1 MNLPTISTDI
11 THEQFVCSY
20 ICKYFQ
26 RSCPMQNAAAVSL
39 LIRSI
44 SKVRRLLIMAKQYV
58 QL

>member
-1 MNLPTISTDI
+1 LPTISTDI
-11 THEQFVCSY
+11 TNGQFVYSFK
-20 ICKYFQ
+20 CKYFQ

-39 LIRSI
+39 LIRSV